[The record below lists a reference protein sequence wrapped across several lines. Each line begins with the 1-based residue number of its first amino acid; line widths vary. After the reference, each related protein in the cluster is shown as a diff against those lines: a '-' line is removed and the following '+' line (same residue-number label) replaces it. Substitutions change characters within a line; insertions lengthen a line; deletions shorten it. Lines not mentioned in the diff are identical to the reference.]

1 MRVGGE
7 CKCERRPMVWEAH
20 EVCAENWV
28 ETHVI
33 YLHPYG
39 TQHDWLTPFG
49 SQVMMITVHQD
60 PIL

>member
-7 CKCERRPMVWEAH
+7 CECEGRPMVWEACK
-20 EVCAENWV
+20 VCAENWV

-33 YLHPYG
+33 YLCPHG
-39 TQHDWLTPFG
+39 TQHDWLMPFG